1 MINLDIP
8 HLQTDSMALLN
19 QINTLL
25 NRYRKPSEKYRNYQ
39 QQITHQLRL
48 VQDLELRMT
57 IVAPMKAGKST
68 IINAIVGQELVP
80 SHSAAMTTLPTELT
94 FNTQLTEPVLTL
106 SPLLVTEYQ
115 AMIQQLRDM
124 IENQGISW
132 SQTQIKEYPHLKP
145 LLEKIQAGISVNPQT
160 IGQPAII
167 ETLAILNH
175 LIRLATLLIPDR
187 QLLSLTELPRIETP
201 LRQLPE
207 L

>member
-1 MINLDIP
+1 
-8 HLQTDSMALLN
+8 
-19 QINTLL
+19 
-25 NRYRKPSEKYRNYQ
+25 
-39 QQITHQLRL
+39 
-48 VQDLELRMT
+48 MT

-80 SHSAAMTTLPTELT
+80 GHCAAMTTLPTELT

-167 ETLAILNH
+167 G
-175 LIRLATLLIPDR
+175 
-187 QLLSLTELPRIETP
+187 
-201 LRQLPE
+201 
-207 L
+207 